1 MPFDF
6 QESEFTTSD
15 NPQSADLVRSKSR
28 SLHQRLK
35 KILSGRHV
43 SKEVFESLA
52 VSNAV
57 ELFKLVFLSTSR
69 ALEVPN
75 LLAENLRRYS
85 EHDLF
90 SAFSH
95 LREKKTIVSLV
106 LKLITFFLQFH
117 FFFYLPIFTFFYPK
131 ESNFICVNPCFFLSD
146 CPAPPTSSSVF
157 CSIVQLILFL

>member
-1 MPFDF
+1 MFVLPLVV
-6 QESEFTTSD
+6 QESGFTSAT
-15 NPQSADLVRSKSR
+15 QSADLGGEQCQFSRGRSKSR
-28 SLHQRLK
+28 SLHRRLM
-35 KILSGRHV
+35 KILNGRHV

-57 ELFKLVFLSTSR
+57 ELFKLVFLSTST

-95 LREKKTIVSLV
+95 LREKKIMVSLV
-106 LKLITFFLQFH
+106 LKIIRFSFFVT
-117 FFFYLPIFTFFYPK
+117 Y
-131 ESNFICVNPCFFLSD
+131 FL
-146 CPAPPTSSSVF
+146 
-157 CSIVQLILFL
+157 